1 MNEHHPMIETE
12 ARHRIAERVAQAS
25 SPRLPS
31 RGNVRL
37 ARRLRRLA
45 DRLDS

>member
-1 MNEHHPMIETE
+1 MSEMHPMIETQ

-25 SPRLPS
+25 APRLPS
-31 RGNVRL
+31 RGHPRL

-45 DRLDS
+45 DRLES

>member
-1 MNEHHPMIETE
+1 MSSPDPMIETA
-12 ARHRIAERVAQAS
+12 ARHRIAERVAKAS

-31 RGNVRL
+31 RGATRM
-37 ARRLRRLA
+37 ARRLRTIA